1 MYCKAEQ
8 QTRLAFEDQIVTRPI
23 KGNIEAV
30 FEAVSGPFYVTRTF
44 YILVRFYQKRFSKID
59 KLTVFRG
66 QKEAIFEAV
75 EALKK
80 WPQKW
85 PQQV

>member
-1 MYCKAEQ
+1 
-8 QTRLAFEDQIVTRPI
+8 
-23 KGNIEAV
+23 
-30 FEAVSGPFYVTRTF
+30 VTRTF